1 MDWTKDGRAGRTLR
15 GLGVLLLVA
24 VVGFIFDRVLV
35 REGVPRTDILIE
47 SNLLT
52 GIVAA
57 VFYAYLGKYEVERR
71 KLVQQRLRTI
81 ADMNHHIRNALQ
93 IITYAASAQKREDS
107 VELIRSSVERIEWAL
122 REVLPGHANAANPG
136 LAVPAVTVE
145 QQESTPAG

>member
-1 MDWTKDGRAGRTLR
+1 MDWTKDAPAGRALR
-15 GLGVLLLVA
+15 YSGVCLLVA

-35 REGVPRTDILIE
+35 TEGVPRTDILIE

-57 VFYAYLGKYEVERR
+57 VFYAYFSHYETERR

-93 IITYAASAQKREDS
+93 IITYAASAQKRDDS
-107 VELIRSSVERIEWAL
+107 VELIRSSVERIEWSL
-122 REVLPGHANAANPG
+122 REVLPGHSDGSAPPAAATTQRHEPTR
-136 LAVPAVTVE
+136 A
-145 QQESTPAG
+145 S